1 MVITVRPERK
11 ERLKE
16 PVVYFSKQK
25 RHTHSLRST
34 RQIIVEGRVVR
45 ESGMKVEFKDGRA
58 VVYDPEVVK
67 EMDRCLEQPKWARI
81 MFRGPDKKEI
91 ERAAVVGAKIAAARK
106 KIIEEEGSPVAKPA
120 AGGSTFKD
128 FLEKQKAAP
137 DSTSKPATAGVVT
150 GRRGVANFGAQ
161 PT

>member
-25 RHTHSLRST
+25 RHGHSLQST
-34 RQIIVEGRVVR
+34 RRVVIDGHVVKEGGTR
-45 ESGMKVEFKDGRA
+45 IEFKNGRA
-58 VVYDPEVVK
+58 VVYDPDVGEA
-67 EMDRCLEQPKWARI
+67 MDKCLEHPKWASL

-91 ERAAVVGAKIAAARK
+91 ARAAGVGEKIAAARK
-106 KIIEEEGSPVAKPA
+106 KIIAEEGPPVAKPA

-128 FLEKQKAAP
+128 FLEKQKAA
-137 DSTSKPATAGVVT
+137 SKPNVVK
-150 GRRGVANFGAQ
+150 GARSVADFGAQ

>member
-34 RQIIVEGRVVR
+34 RQIIVDGRVVKER
-45 ESGMKVEFKDGRA
+45 GMRVEFKDGRA

-67 EMDRCLEQPKWARI
+67 EMDRCLEHPKWASL
-81 MFRGPDKKEI
+81 MFRGPDKEEI
-91 ERAAVVGAKIAAARK
+91 ARAARVGEKIAIARK
-106 KIIEEEGSPVAKPA
+106 KIIAEEGSPVAKPA
-120 AGGSTFKD
+120 AGGESFTAFR
-128 FLEKQKAAP
+128 EKHKATP
-137 DSTSKPATAGVVT
+137 KPAAAGVVT